1 MTETN
6 RNVLS
11 TVDSVLAEK
20 ELKDQPRT
28 FLLLRL
34 CQLSLLFS
42 PDRTEHYWRQLAPLQ
57 SKIPK
62 EFQVDLENLRSIME
76 ETSVLDAKGFGA
88 EVIADVKTAKKL
100 VASDV
105 EEARRRLHDCEE
117 RLNKRRWPMGKT
129 PVRIALT
136 EAWAEIDRQYALQ
149 MINTISSNV
158 RESLIQRINRVK
170 PLAAEEWK
178 IVADKV
184 GMKQAVQ
191 LALKILDDEKGQLLL
206 SREVLME
213 VGAWVRDSM
222 RSISTPQAEA
232 ELLKAFNRYSKLVKL
247 QMGGDHADVIPKLLE
262 EMYVFLAKTGTLDRI
277 WSTRFTMIGGLL
289 GLGVSLG
296 SLSHEMLE
304 QFLVRTP
311 SYLANFVRAHYIA
324 LTASPSE
331 IEDAYKT
338 LLIKTGQDRDAEAW
352 FLVTLVQRGL
362 GAEAMNLAKKSDCAK
377 ELLPR
382 LRRAWLCTHPESSG
396 SVISAADMAGDPI
409 GEFLAQGAV
418 QDRVDYLRNAT
429 DGGTRSVP
437 GAMWAGAGTEEEVE
451 GLRGVW
457 KRLTSSKKDPE
468 AILMEYVAL
477 NPLYSSYRIDTNKEK
492 QFSEQLRISGYGEY
506 KYQDVD
512 NALLGTLIAW
522 SYKNASEVR
531 SVLHAMWNAIQPDD
545 DILRLD
551 WLRNAILT
559 RCCNV
564 LAADPET
571 LMQDFIDW
579 FKREL
584 VDKGR
589 SWKIGNTQFTLKF
602 PDTAPLQFCVMSA
615 MAIGNL
621 SPTHRDQI
629 LLSGLAKFRC
639 DPPTAEAAAQLYNT
653 GKEVLDF
660 APPLKFDAQ
669 ILEAWQLGVVKNA
682 IPFIAKT
689 MIEQASG

>member
-1 MTETN
+1 MTETT
-6 RNVLS
+6 RNALS

-42 PDRTEHYWRQLAPLQ
+42 QDKTEHYWRQLAPLQ

-62 EFQVDLENLRSIME
+62 EFQADLENLRSIME
-76 ETSVLDAKGFGA
+76 ETSVLDDKGFAA

-105 EEARRRLHDCEE
+105 EEAKRRLHDCEE
-117 RLNKRRWPMGKT
+117 RLNKHRWPMGKT

-149 MINTISSNV
+149 MINAIPSNV
-158 RESLIQRINRVK
+158 WESLIQRINRAK

-184 GMKQAVQ
+184 GMKQTVQ

-213 VGAWVRDSM
+213 VGAWIRDSM
-222 RSISTPQAEA
+222 RSVSMPQAEA
-232 ELLKAFNRYSKLVKL
+232 ELLKAFARYSKLVKL
-247 QMGGDHADVIPKLLE
+247 QMGGDQAEMIPRLLE
-262 EMYVFLAKTGTLDRI
+262 EMYVFLAKTGTLDQM
-277 WSTRFTMIGGLL
+277 WSARFILITGLL
-289 GLGVSLG
+289 ELAVSSK
-296 SLSHEMLE
+296 SLTHEMLE
-304 QFLVRTP
+304 RFLKSTP

-324 LTASPSE
+324 LTASASE

-338 LLIKTGQDRDAEAW
+338 LLIKTGQDRNAEAW
-352 FLVTLVQRGL
+352 FLVTLVQHGL
-362 GAEAMNLAKKSDCAK
+362 GTEAINLAEKSDRAK

-409 GEFLAQGAV
+409 GEFLAQGSV
-418 QDRVDYLRNAT
+418 QDRVEYLRKTT

-457 KRLTSSKKDPE
+457 KRLTSSKKSPD
-468 AILMEYVAL
+468 AILMEYLTL
-477 NPLYSSYRIDTNKEK
+477 NPLYSSYRIDTNKDN
-492 QFSEQLRISGYGEY
+492 QFSEELRISGYGEY
-506 KYQDVD
+506 KYKDVD

-531 SVLHAMWNAIQPDD
+531 SVLHAMWNAIQPDE

-551 WLRNAILT
+551 ALRNAILT

-571 LMQDFIDW
+571 LIQDFINW

-589 SWKIGNTQFTLKF
+589 YWKIGNMQFTLKF
-602 PDTAPLQFCVMSA
+602 PDTAPLRFCVISA
-615 MAIGNL
+615 MAVSNL

-629 LLSGLAKFRC
+629 LLSGLAKFKS
-639 DPPTAEAAAQLYNT
+639 DPSTVEAAAQLYNT
-653 GKEVLDF
+653 GKEVLDL
-660 APPLKFDAQ
+660 APSLKFDAQ

-689 MIEQASG
+689 MIEMARG